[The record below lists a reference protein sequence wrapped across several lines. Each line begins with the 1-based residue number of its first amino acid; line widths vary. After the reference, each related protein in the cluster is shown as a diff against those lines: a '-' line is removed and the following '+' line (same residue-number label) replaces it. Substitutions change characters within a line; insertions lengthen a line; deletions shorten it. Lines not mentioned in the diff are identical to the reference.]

1 MFAALT
7 VIAAQTVGTCALAMS
22 DRLAGPHDTGPI
34 PIGIT
39 LDDTYYVRR
48 LLGSG
53 AMGLVYLCDDIR
65 LERAVAVKVLSPRF
79 AADERLARRFRREA
93 VAMASVRA
101 ENVVQIFAFG
111 DYCGHP
117 YFVMEYVPGYTV
129 GSLVEGANQREEQ
142 LYLDVVL
149 GILRQAC
156 RGLQAVHDR
165 GIVHRDVKPP
175 NMLVG
180 PNFRVAIADFGL
192 VENIAQPHD
201 GRDLAGTP
209 LYLAPELIRRDPI
222 PEHQLHLADLYA
234 LGASAYEMLTGDPPF
249 DAPTVTEILQLHLR
263 QAVPSVTE
271 VRSDIPQAM
280 AEVLARALSKAPSD
294 RFQSCQSFMMAL
306 DGARQQQ
313 AATPRRTAPVR
324 VLVAEDDPEM
334 RAIYSTALTVG
345 FPGLAVLTADDGL
358 AALEL
363 ARQARPDLALVDLN
377 MPQLNGVELAAALRG
392 DAATASIPL
401 FVLTAHLDRDS
412 RRVLEHL
419 GIAQLIEKPVDV
431 TALLALVGAHLQRY
445 GL

>member
-1 MFAALT
+1 
-7 VIAAQTVGTCALAMS
+7 MS
-22 DRLAGPHDTGPI
+22 DHDAAHHESGPI

-39 LDDTYYVRR
+39 LDDTYHVRR
-48 LLGSG
+48 LLGRGS
-53 AMGLVYLCDDIR
+53 MGLVYLCDDVR
-65 LERAVAVKVLSPRF
+65 LERSVAIKVLAPRY
-79 AADERLARRFRREA
+79 AAEARVAHRFRREA

-111 DYCGHP
+111 DFRGHP

-129 GSLVEGANQREEQ
+129 GSLIEAANQREEQ

-175 NMLVG
+175 NMLIG

-192 VENIAQPHD
+192 VETVAQPSD
-201 GRDLAGTP
+201 VRDLAGTP
-209 LYLAPELIRRDPI
+209 LYLAPELIRRDNVPD
-222 PEHQLHLADLYA
+222 HQLHLADLYA
-234 LGASAYEMLTGDPPF
+234 LSVSTYEMLTGEPPF
-249 DAPTVTEILQLHLR
+249 DAPTVGEILQLHLHR
-263 QAVPSVTE
+263 APPSVAE
-271 VRSDIPQAM
+271 IRSDIPQSM
-280 AEVLARALSKAPSD
+280 AEVLTRAMSKAPGE
-294 RFQSCQSFMMAL
+294 RFSTCQEFMQAL

-313 AATPRRTAPVR
+313 AMASSRSAAVR

-345 FPGLAVLTADDGL
+345 FPGLIVLTADDGL
-358 AALEL
+358 AALDL
-363 ARQARPDLALVDLN
+363 ARQSRPDLALVDLN

-392 DAATASIPL
+392 DERTARMPL
-401 FVLTAHLDRDS
+401 IVLTAHLDHDS

-419 GIAQLIEKPVDV
+419 GIAQVLAKPIDV
-431 TALLALVGAHLQRY
+431 TALLAVVGEHLQRI
-445 GL
+445 GQ